1 MVDGT
6 GLLLAK
12 IDRCAFPLRSIASC
26 HMDNLARQKCLAIER
41 LNKGGN
47 AECRIHSHKTTE

>member
-12 IDRCAFPLRSIASC
+12 IDCSAFPLRSIANC

-41 LNKGGN
+41 LNKRGN
-47 AECRIHSHKTTE
+47 AECRIHSHKATE